1 LNSIA
6 IIVIMMYLVNKCAT
20 NIN

>member
-6 IIVIMMYLVNKCAT
+6 IIVIMMYLVKKCAT
-20 NIN
+20 NMN